1 VAGEPCKIY
10 IKKDG
15 NPFTI
20 STRHV
25 KANIN
30 TRDENQT
37 KQNSRNE
44 VEDLMVT
51 GNALPQMSYWSFT
64 SCYVCERDEDTGCC
78 M

>member
-1 VAGEPCKIY
+1 MVEPSPLLEGEPCKY
-10 IKKDG
+10 IINKDG

-30 TRDENQT
+30 TREENQP

-44 VEDLMVT
+44 VDDLMVT
-51 GNALPQMSYWSFT
+51 GNALPQMS
-64 SCYVCERDEDTGCC
+64 
-78 M
+78 